1 MRGAV
6 KFLVNSGV
14 WDEINGSDSKASYNN
29 FKDYRAK
36 ACAIAENGLELSI
49 YIRGGLSLLNE
60 LPDSFSELEDWKMI
74 RLHIANEKNL
84 YPLAKTLIS
93 HAPQTDLN
101 ATDTADDTPMKLASR
116 NGHTRLMNL
125 LPQSGGGLDRPI
137 PANFSN

>member
-14 WDEINGSDSKASYNN
+14 WDEINGSDSKAT
-29 FKDYRAK
+29 FKEIKDYRAK

-74 RLHIANEKNL
+74 RLHIAE
-84 YPLAKTLIS
+84 
-93 HAPQTDLN
+93 
-101 ATDTADDTPMKLASR
+101 
-116 NGHTRLMNL
+116 
-125 LPQSGGGLDRPI
+125 I
-137 PANFSN
+137 PNQVMI